1 MRRKS
6 AMLMTTTDS
15 IPGENLELLGLVQG
29 NIVRTKNVGK
39 AIAAGFRAMGGGEI
53 KIFTDLLN
61 EARAMAISRMQ
72 EQAQALGADAIV
84 FIRITTCSVMDGSSE
99 VTAYGT
105 AVKFV

>member
-1 MRRKS
+1 
-6 AMLMTTTDS
+6 MLMTTTES
-15 IPGENLELLGLVQG
+15 IAGKNLEMLGLVQG

-39 AIAAGFRAMGGGEI
+39 AIAAGLRSLGGGEI

-61 EARAMAISRMQ
+61 EAREIAIGRMQ
-72 EQAQALGADAIV
+72 EQAKALGADAIV
-84 FIRITTCSVMDGSSE
+84 CIRITTCSVMDGSSE